1 MFLMAGLQDVAIIIS
16 KAENQWYF
24 VWKALGGHGKFLFSQ
39 VLCLH
44 RYISLFLSHIIRV
57 CLRTLMIQKPKKCRD
72 PTDRIEDKVVC
83 GLSLEFCQNHELS
96 FCLEPRANCGNPALL
111 CKRIL
116 GFVGTPESRESIL
129 ALPVFCALQCVNYW
143 SCSFCL
149 SFFSIK
155 QIFQEE

>member
-57 CLRTLMIQKPKKCRD
+57 CLRTLMIQKPKECRD

-96 FCLEPRANCGNPALL
+96 LCPEPRANCGNLHYSA
-111 CKRIL
+111 
-116 GFVGTPESRESIL
+116 REFWVLQEPLSL
-129 ALPVFCALQCVNYW
+129 ERVFWL
-143 SCSFCL
+143 SPCSVHC
-149 SFFSIK
+149 SV
-155 QIFQEE
+155 